1 MGAAVSHLVGEA
13 SDSPLV
19 LAFEAE
25 LVAGE
30 EPLGALAGA
39 AGLDVGGLLAGL
51 PAAGDD
57 DGALDGRAL
66 LAVDVLGVAETQRLK
81 VLAGEA
87 DVALG
92 PVERHGHAAGVV
104 DVGDLSAGAVLD
116 PGLSWWS
123 GAVW

>member
-1 MGAAVSHLVGEA
+1 MCARLVRIFSA
-13 SDSPLV
+13 SFVDAPLV
-19 LAFEAE
+19 LALEAE

-66 LAVDVLGVAETQRLK
+66 LAVDVLGVAEAQALQ
-81 VLAGEA
+81 VLAGEV
-87 DVALG
+87 DLALG
-92 PVERHGHAAGVV
+92 AVERDGQ
-104 DVGDLSAGAVLD
+104 AVRR
-116 PGLSWWS
+116 GR
-123 GAVW
+123 G